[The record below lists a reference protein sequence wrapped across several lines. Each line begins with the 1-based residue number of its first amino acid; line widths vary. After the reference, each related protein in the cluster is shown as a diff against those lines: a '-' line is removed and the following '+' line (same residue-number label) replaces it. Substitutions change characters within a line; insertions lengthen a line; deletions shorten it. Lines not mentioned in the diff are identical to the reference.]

1 MADIGGVGTIR
12 PVPAGN
18 GWQWIAD
25 AWKLFLKHAG
35 IWVLLFVIF
44 MVILVAL
51 GWLGAIGNLAAA
63 LLIPIL
69 GGGFVLAAR
78 TSDQGGAPEIAHLF
92 AGFKEKAGPLAM
104 LGVFNLVALL
114 VIFLIVAVVGVI
126 MGVGTGMGA
135 MMGGMAGGGHGATMG
150 SMAAMSASMLLGF
163 LVMLA
168 LSVPIAAALW
178 FAPALIMFRNAAPM
192 DALKASFTACLK
204 NMIPFLIFG
213 LAALGLS
220 IVASIPFGLGW
231 LALGPVLGI
240 SVYTGYRDIF
250 LG

>member
-25 AWKLFLKHAG
+25 AWKLFLKQPG
-35 IWVLLFVIF
+35 VWVLLFVIF

-51 GWLGAIGNLAAA
+51 GWLGVIGNLAAA

-104 LGVFNLVALL
+104 LGVFNLVAWL
-114 VIFLIVAVVGVI
+114 VIFLIVVAI
-126 MGVGTGMGA
+126 TGVGMGMGA
-135 MMGGMAGGGHGATMG
+135 MMGGMAGGGPGATMG
-150 SMAAMSASMLLGF
+150 GMAGMSASMLLGF

-178 FAPALIMFRNAAPM
+178 FAPALIMFRNTPPL
-192 DALKASFTACLK
+192 DALKASFAACLK
-204 NMIPFLIFG
+204 NMVPFLIYG
-213 LAALGLS
+213 LAGLGLS

-240 SVYTGYRDIF
+240 SVYTAYRDIF